1 MAHSGVR
8 CAAGQCLPL
17 VVSAALCPVNPFCT
31 AQESTGAS
39 VKHPRG
45 AQWGQQQEQ
54 SGSWR
59 RTEAP
64 GFPSPQEG
72 LLVLVSTVSVF
83 PRAAA
88 SSDGEMLVGL
98 AWVFLPYLQAC
109 TPKEQELALKMK
121 ASAKYQGGQNVFLVL
136 RVNVSE

>member
-1 MAHSGVR
+1 MG
-8 CAAGQCLPL
+8 
-17 VVSAALCPVNPFCT
+17 PV
-31 AQESTGAS
+31 ARAE
-39 VKHPRG
+39 
-45 AQWGQQQEQ
+45 W
-54 SGSWR
+54 SWR

-64 GFPSPQEG
+64 GYPSPQEG

-109 TPKEQELALKMK
+109 TPKEQELAQKMK